1 MVEPCKEYY
10 ERPEEGKL
18 TGYGEG
24 DDGSSS
30 RERFRKPTLN
40 KQTNKRHAIY
50 HSHCIEG
57 ILT

>member
-10 ERPEEGKL
+10 GSPEEGNL

-30 RERFRKPTLN
+30 RESLENLTYGWD
-40 KQTNKRHAIY
+40 AIFMLK
-50 HSHCIEG
+50 EE
-57 ILT
+57 